1 MCTSLQP
8 YVSQVR
14 LPAREVRQQP
24 TRTAGNQPSAG
35 ATAAG
40 AAAGAGTAAGTGA
53 TAVRVGG
60 GCEARASAD
69 GELALLGPSPE
80 LSH

>member
-24 TRTAGNQPSAG
+24 ARTAGNQPSAG
-35 ATAAG
+35 AAAAG
-40 AAAGAGTAAGTGA
+40 TGTGAGTDAAAGA
-53 TAVRVGG
+53 TAVCVGG

-69 GELALLGPSPE
+69 GELALLGP
-80 LSH
+80 